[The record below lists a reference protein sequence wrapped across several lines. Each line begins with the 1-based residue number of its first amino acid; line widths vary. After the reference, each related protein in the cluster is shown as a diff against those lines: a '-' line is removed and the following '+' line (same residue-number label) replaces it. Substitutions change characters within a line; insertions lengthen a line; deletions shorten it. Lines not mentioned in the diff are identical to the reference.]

1 MGIAAGATI
10 ATLRAADW
18 SLTALPRVDSKT
30 RLGATSRILDPGFHT
45 VHPGAYDGQ
54 FYWGV
59 AIDPL
64 ALGRAHGAFD
74 KASYRY
80 GHPLFG
86 WLGWLFSAGR
96 ARAVPAALA
105 ALGLVSLFAAAA
117 GAAALGAGRG
127 TGGWEGLFVALN
139 PGLIGAATH
148 DLGEPLAAALMVGAI
163 AAYVGGRRAPTWIC
177 LALLPLSKEPLLAV
191 CLAVVAWEL
200 VQHRRRRA
208 AVFATAVIPAL
219 LWWTY
224 TRIHLGA
231 WFTSGDS
238 ALGLPL
244 AGWNST
250 LFDGRGGEA
259 RGVGVAIL
267 VSLVGFL
274 AFASLCAVRRQG
286 PVELSYLALVTLA
299 ACLAPNATLEFST
312 ALRNTAFL
320 VVLLPFVAA
329 APRLLPRTKSLV
341 ECGAG

>member
-1 MGIAAGATI
+1 MGIAAVAMF
-10 ATLRAADW
+10 ATLRSADW

-30 RLGATSRILDPGFHT
+30 KLGATARILDPGFHT

-59 AIDPL
+59 AVDPL
-64 ALGRAHGAFD
+64 ALGRVHGAFD

-96 ARAVPAALA
+96 ARAAPAALA
-105 ALGLVSLFAAAA
+105 ALGLVSLFVAAAA
-117 GAAALGAGRG
+117 AATLGVGRG

-139 PGLIGAATH
+139 IGLTAAATH
-148 DLGEPLAAALMVGAI
+148 DLGEPLAAALMVVAI
-163 AAYVGGRRAPTWIC
+163 AAYVGGRRAPAWIC

-191 CLAVVAWEL
+191 SIAVVVWEL
-200 VQHRRRRA
+200 VQHRRRSA
-208 AVFATAVIPAL
+208 ALFATAVIPAL

-224 TRIHLGA
+224 TRVHLGA

-244 AGWNST
+244 AGWSST
-250 LFDGRGGEA
+250 LLDGRGGEA
-259 RGVGVAIL
+259 RIVGVVTL
-267 VSLVGFL
+267 VSLLSLL
-274 AFASLCAVRRQG
+274 AFSSLRALRRRG
-286 PVELSYLALVTLA
+286 PVELSYLALAAVA
-299 ACLAPNATLEFST
+299 ACLAPNATFEFST

-320 VVLLPFVAA
+320 VVLLPFVIASRRIEVRS
-329 APRLLPRTKSLV
+329 PR
-341 ECGAG
+341 